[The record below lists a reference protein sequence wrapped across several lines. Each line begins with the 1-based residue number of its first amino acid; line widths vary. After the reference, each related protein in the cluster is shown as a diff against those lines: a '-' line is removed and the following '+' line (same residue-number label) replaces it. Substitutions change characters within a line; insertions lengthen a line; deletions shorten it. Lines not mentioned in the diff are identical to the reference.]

1 MTATQS
7 ASKVVSTHRLT
18 PVIAIAAGAVIA
30 IGANSVDALA
40 AIAAGASTSFAPL
53 WPAVYAP
60 FSALGVV
67 AAFIGWSIIRRRS
80 TRPAA
85 VLRVLVPALA
95 VLSFVPDAVL
105 LATGFIPG
113 ASLTGVLALAIM
125 HVVVVAVAVPLCV
138 RLAPVRPL
146 R

>member
-7 ASKVVSTHRLT
+7 VNKEISTHRLA
-18 PVIAIAAGAVIA
+18 PVVAVAAGVIIA
-30 IGANSVDALA
+30 IGANSIDAFA
-40 AIAAGASTSFAPL
+40 AIAAGASSSFAPL

-60 FSALGVV
+60 FSAIGVV

-80 TRPAA
+80 SRPAA
-85 VLRVLVPALA
+85 VLRVLVPVLA

-113 ASLTGVLALAIM
+113 ASLTAVLALAIM
-125 HVVVVAVAVPLCV
+125 HVVVVAVAVPLCL
-138 RLAPVRPL
+138 RLAPVR
-146 R
+146 